1 MAIMKV
7 GVMASGRGS
16 NFQAIIDAGL
26 RGETPDVEISQLVV
40 NKPQAYAIERAKKN
54 SIPYEIVDSETMTR
68 DEFDKE
74 VMKIFEKRKIQI
86 IVLAGFMRILTPPFI
101 DKYKNKILNIHP
113 SLLPAFPGAH
123 AHRDAIAYGAKI
135 SGCTV
140 HFVDEGVDSGPIIMQ
155 TSVEIRKNETE
166 DSLSEKILVHEHR
179 MLPKAL
185 QLLCSGK
192 VVLDG
197 RKVTIKPD

>member
-1 MAIMKV
+1 
-7 GVMASGRGS
+7 MASGRGS

-26 RGETPDVEISQLVV
+26 RGETPDIEISQLIV
-40 NKPQAYAIERAKKN
+40 NKPEAYAIERAKKN
-54 SIPYEIVDSETMTR
+54 NIPYEIIDSATMTR
-68 DEFDKE
+68 EEFDKE
-74 VMKIFEKRKIQI
+74 AIKIFEKKEIEI
-86 IVLAGFMRILTPPFI
+86 IVLAGFMRILTPLFI
-101 DKYKNKILNIHP
+101 NKYKNKILNIHP

-140 HFVDEGVDSGPIIMQ
+140 HFVEEGVDSGPIIMQ
-155 TSVEIRKNETE
+155 TSVEISKNETE
-166 DSLSEKILVHEHR
+166 NSLSKKILFHEHK

-192 VVLDG
+192 IVLSG
-197 RKVTIKPD
+197 RKVIIKPD

>member
-26 RGETPDVEISQLVV
+26 RGETPDVEISQLIV
-40 NKPQAYAIERAKKN
+40 NKPEAYAIEIAKKN
-54 SIPYEIVDSETMTR
+54 SIPYEIVDSVTMTR
-68 DEFDKE
+68 EEFDKE
-74 VMKIFEKRKIQI
+74 VIRIFDKKEIQT
-86 IVLAGFMRILTPPFI
+86 IVLAGFMRILTPLFI
-101 DKYKNKILNIHP
+101 NKYKNKILNIHP

-123 AHRDAIAYGAKI
+123 AHKDAITYGAKI

-155 TSVEIRKNETE
+155 ASVEISNNETE
-166 DSLSEKILVHEHR
+166 DSLSEKILVHEHKI
-179 MLPKAL
+179 LPKAL

-192 VVLDG
+192 VILDG